1 MLPMTIKS
9 IFKIIEQIYNHM
21 HRLHIYCSDKM
32 HTASPKK
39 IKNFQSAKLL
49 AGFRCQLID
58 IIQFSENDIYL

>member
-1 MLPMTIKS
+1 
-9 IFKIIEQIYNHM
+9 M

-58 IIQFSENDIYL
+58 IIQFSENSIYLLNVFPMIRTYRNAYSEF